1 MPNEGVEK
9 SHESKNGKIRGL
21 KTVAPL
27 EIVAYSAYDEAEI
40 LVELFNSLFSTAS
53 MTCLRG
59 GLPRNGAELQAV

>member
-21 KTVAPL
+21 KTIAPL
-27 EIVAYSAYDEAEI
+27 EIVANSANDEVEI

-53 MTCLRG
+53 TTCLSG
-59 GLPRNGAELQAV
+59 GLPRSEAELQAV